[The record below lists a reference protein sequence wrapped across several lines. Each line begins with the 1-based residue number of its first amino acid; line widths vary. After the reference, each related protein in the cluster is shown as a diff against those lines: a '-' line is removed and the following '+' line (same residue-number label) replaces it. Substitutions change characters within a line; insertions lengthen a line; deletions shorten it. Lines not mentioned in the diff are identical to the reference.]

1 MADTSRGGTPPKDRK
16 PENQDASPSCGGD
29 RFDELYELFTLER
42 RLEKLDVDRYGVS
55 PVDPPGRRYK
65 TGTRSDPKKDL
76 STGKL
81 LARGVGYFF
90 LVVGVWGLLF
100 LFRAFLRG
108 L

>member
-29 RFDELYELFTLER
+29 RFDELYELVTMER

-65 TGTRSDPKKDL
+65 TGTRSDPKKDI

-81 LARGVGYFF
+81 FARGVGYFF

-100 LFRAFLRG
+100 LFRAFLRS

>member
-55 PVDPPGRRYK
+55 PADPPGRRYK
-65 TGTRSDPKKDL
+65 TGTRSYPKKDI

-81 LARGVGYFF
+81 FARGVGYFF

-100 LFRAFLRG
+100 LFRAFLRS